1 LRNTVDGRNAVTYNT
16 RACGFSAAARRIEE
30 ATMAREFNAFEM
42 AQRQFDAVA
51 DKLQLESGIRDLLR
65 WPQREFHFT
74 VPVRMDDGSVRVF
87 KGYRVQ
93 HNDARGPAKGGIRF
107 HPQETVDTVR
117 ALATWMTWK
126 CAVVDIPL
134 GGGKGGVICDPH
146 DLSSREQEALCRG
159 WVRQVARNVGPV
171 QDVPAPDVMT
181 NPQHM
186 VWMMDEYEKLAGG
199 HYPGF
204 ITGKPV
210 EVGGSLGRTEATG
223 YGVIYT
229 VREALKR
236 IGVPVQGVKASI
248 QGFGNVAQ
256 YAAKK
261 LVELGGMVVAVA
273 CWDNNEHA
281 AYTFRKADGIDVDF
295 LLSITDRFGTI
306 DKEKAGAA
314 GYEVLPADAWLEQKV
329 TILIPAALEN
339 QVTGDNV
346 QRIHQQVKILVEG
359 ANGPTTPE
367 ADAVLKERGVFVIPD
382 FLANAGGVTCS
393 YFEQVQCNMNF
404 FWPKQE
410 VLDRLDQKM
419 TTAFN
424 AVADLAQET
433 GEYMRDAAYMIAI
446 QRVATACHLRGW
458 A

>member
-1 LRNTVDGRNAVTYNT
+1 
-16 RACGFSAAARRIEE
+16 
-30 ATMAREFNAFEM
+30 MAKQFNAFEM
-42 AQRQFDAVA
+42 AQKQFDEVA
-51 DKLQLESGIRDLLR
+51 EKLQLEASTRELLR
-65 WPQREFHFT
+65 WPLREYHFLI
-74 VPVRMDDGSVRVF
+74 PIQMDDGSTKVF

-117 ALATWMTWK
+117 ALSMWMTWK

-146 DLSSREQEALCRG
+146 NLSPREQERLCRG
-159 WVRQVARNVGPV
+159 WVRQIVRNVGPV

-186 VWMMDEYEKLAGG
+186 VWILDEYEKIMGG
-199 HYPGF
+199 HFPGF

-223 YGVIYT
+223 TAVIYT

-236 IGVPVQGVKASI
+236 LEIPIEGVRASV

-261 LVELGGMVVAVA
+261 LIELGGRVVSVA
-273 CWDNNEHA
+273 CWDNSDHK
-281 AYTFRKADGIDVDF
+281 AYTFVKTDGIDVDF

-306 DKEKAGAA
+306 DKDKAREA
-314 GYEVLPADAWLEQKV
+314 GYGIEPGEVWLEQEAE
-329 TILIPAALEN
+329 ILIPAALEN
-339 QVTGDNV
+339 QITGKNAA
-346 QRIHQQVKILVEG
+346 KINPAVRLIAEG

-367 ADAVLKERGVFVIPD
+367 ADAVIRERGIFVIPD
-382 FLANAGGVTCS
+382 FLCNAGGVTCS
-393 YFEQVQCNMNF
+393 YFEQVQSNMNF
-404 FWPKQE
+404 YWPKDE
-410 VLDRLDQKM
+410 VLQRLDHKM
-419 TTAFN
+419 TTAFH
-424 AVADLAQET
+424 AVADLAEET
-433 GEYMRDAAYMIAI
+433 GESMRDAAYMIAI
-446 QRVATACHLRGW
+446 QRVATACRLRGW
-458 A
+458 V

>member
-1 LRNTVDGRNAVTYNT
+1 MV
-16 RACGFSAAARRIEE
+16 
-30 ATMAREFNAFEM
+30 REFNAFEM

-51 DKLQLESGIRDLLR
+51 DKLQLDDGLRELLR
-65 WPQREFHFT
+65 WPQREYHFT
-74 VPVRMDDGSVRVF
+74 VPVTMDDGSVRVF
-87 KGYRVQ
+87 KGFRVQ

-107 HPQETVDTVR
+107 HPQETIDTVR

-159 WVRQVARNVGPV
+159 WVRQVARNIGPV

-186 VWMMDEYEKLAGG
+186 VWIMDEYEKLSGG
-199 HYPGF
+199 HYPGI

-210 EVGGSLGRTEATG
+210 ELGGSLGRTEATG
-223 YGVIYT
+223 YGVIFT

-236 IGVPVQGVKASI
+236 NGVPIEGVRASM
-248 QGFGNVAQ
+248 QGFGNVSQ
-256 YAAKK
+256 YAAK
-261 LVELGGMVVAVA
+261 LLIELGGVVVAVSS
-273 CWDNNEHA
+273 WDNDDQC
-281 AYTFRKADGIDVDF
+281 AYTFAKADGIDVEDV
-295 LLSITDRFGTI
+295 LSMTDRFGTI
-306 DKEKAGAA
+306 DKEKAEEA
-314 GYEVLPADAWLEQKV
+314 GYKVLEADAWLDQEAE
-329 TILIPAALEN
+329 ILIPAALEN
-339 QVTGDNV
+339 QITGDNV
-346 QRIHQQVKILVEG
+346 GRINSRVKFIAEG

-367 ADAVLKERGVFVIPD
+367 ADEFLKKRGIFVIPD

-393 YFEQVQCNMNF
+393 YFEQVQSNTNF
-404 FWPKQE
+404 FWPKAE
-410 VLDRLDQKM
+410 VLERLDQKM
-419 TTAFN
+419 SRAFK
-424 AVADLAQET
+424 AVADLSDET
-433 GEYMRDAAYMIAI
+433 GEFMRDAAYMIAI